1 MSTFQCRIRATYLLG
16 ILEHEAPRTS
26 TVAFAS
32 EFIIVEFFILQEPL
46 FVRFISYL
54 ALKSFTFFTVDQPLV
69 RLSSPTTILSF
80 SFAIY
85 PTTTC

>member
-1 MSTFQCRIRATYLLG
+1 MKLRVQVRLLS
-16 ILEHEAPRTS
+16 LPS
-26 TVAFAS
+26 LLLL
-32 EFIIVEFFILQEPL
+32 EFFILQEPL